1 MVASLSIMGWVRLV
15 LKKWT
20 FCEIVL
26 KNHDPA
32 GRVIT
37 PVKNILSK
45 FKYATKT
52 HFSCM
57 LFCPDGYREC

>member
-1 MVASLSIMGWVRLV
+1 MVASLSIMERVGVRLG
-15 LKKWT
+15 LKKLQIP
-20 FCEIVL
+20 E
-26 KNHDPA
+26 
-32 GRVIT
+32 GGVIT

-57 LFCPDGYREC
+57 LFCPDSYREC

>member
-1 MVASLSIMGWVRLV
+1 MVASLHYGEGWGEIGFEKTTDPGRL
-15 LKKWT
+15 
-20 FCEIVL
+20 
-26 KNHDPA
+26 
-32 GRVIT
+32 

-57 LFCPDGYREC
+57 LFCPDSYREC